1 MMLLTLRFL
10 GIFCIIREIYA
21 GTENKNDKINNT
33 SSDNDLKNEFG
44 CLPLEKWNLMRVNY
58 EAVKLV
64 CVSDDYEIGQKP
76 KEIAMHPIFA
86 ELEKSRIVDIDE
98 NKKTITM
105 DIRLLC
111 FWRDERIKA
120 VFPKN
125 SGVVMLPPVTSIE
138 KPEVW
143 NPFQWLEFGNLI
155 DRRFILDPIAMKI
168 GLGGS
173 ETANTIL
180 DYASETTLFPV
191 NSSVVWS
198 RIYWRVTVSCSFNF
212 STFPF
217 DKQECYLIMDLPFN
231 WNLTLHSETEYT
243 AKYHADGFE
252 IQSYEFGPIKG
263 YDKLLGTH
271 STLFGVVF
279 EAKRHV
285 SKYILQYY
293 LPSITIVM
301 ASSVSFIIPLSAIPG
316 RVALV
321 VTQFLTLTNI
331 FIHQMVYAMSFSEH
345 KM

>member
-1 MMLLTLRFL
+1 MMLLIIRFL
-10 GIFCIIREIYA
+10 GLFCIIREIYA
-21 GTENKNDKINNT
+21 GTENNNT

-64 CVSDDYEIGQKP
+64 CVSDDYEIGRKP
-76 KEIAMHPIFA
+76 NEIAMNPIFV
-86 ELEKSRIVDIDE
+86 ELEKIRIVDIDE

-173 ETANTIL
+173 QTANTIL
-180 DYASETTLFPV
+180 GFASATHFLPD
-191 NSSVVWS
+191 NSSFVWS
-198 RIYWRVTVSCSFNF
+198 QINWRVTVSCSFNF

-217 DKQECYLIMDLPFN
+217 DEHSCYLLMRLPFD
-231 WNLTLHSETEYT
+231 WNLTLYAEDEHTD
-243 AKYHADGFE
+243 KYIAAGFE
-252 IQSYEFGPIKG
+252 IQSHVFGPYKD
-263 YDKLLGTH
+263 YDQLLAMHWTF
-271 STLFGVVF
+271 FGVSVD
-279 EAKRHV
+279 AKRQV

-293 LPSITIVM
+293 LPAITIVI

-321 VTQFLTLTNI
+321 GTQFLTLTNI
-331 FIHQMVYAMSFSEH
+331 FIHQMVLF
-345 KM
+345 